1 MNTPT
6 ITTKFGAND
15 EPQLVDQSIAV
26 RPTYIRAP
34 RTGNCPHT
42 GLSRSKLY
50 ELISGD
56 NPPVRSISLKRGDQQ
71 RATRLIHFQ
80 SLLDY
85 IESFEV
91 KNTNA
96 NHAEDNQ

>member
-1 MNTPT
+1 MNNSA

-15 EPQLVDQSIAV
+15 EPQLVGQSIAV

-56 NPPVRSISLKRGDQQ
+56 NPQVKSISLKRGDQQ

>member
-1 MNTPT
+1 MNMST

-15 EPQLVDQSIAV
+15 EPQLVGQSIAV

-56 NPPVRSISLKRGDQQ
+56 NPQVKSISLKRGDQQ

>member
-1 MNTPT
+1 M
-6 ITTKFGAND
+6 
-15 EPQLVDQSIAV
+15 
-26 RPTYIRAP
+26 
-34 RTGNCPHT
+34 
-42 GLSRSKLY
+42 
-50 ELISGD
+50 ISGH
-56 NPPVRSISLKRGDQQ
+56 NPPVRSVSLKRGDQK

-85 IESFEV
+85 IESFEE

>member
-1 MNTPT
+1 MNTST

-56 NPPVRSISLKRGDQQ
+56 NPQVKSISLKRGDQQ

-80 SLLDY
+80 SLLEY
-85 IESFEV
+85 LASFEK

>member
-1 MNTPT
+1 MNRST

-50 ELISGD
+50 EMISGH
-56 NPPVRSISLKRGDQQ
+56 NPPVRSVSLKRGDQK

-85 IESFEV
+85 IESFEESS
-91 KNTNA
+91 TNG
-96 NHAEDNQ
+96 NHAKDNQ

>member
-1 MNTPT
+1 MNMST

-15 EPQLVDQSIAV
+15 EPQLVGQSIAV

-50 ELISGD
+50 ALIGGD
-56 NPPVRSISLKRGDQQ
+56 NPPVKSISLKRGDQQ